1 MENVTP
7 EGGDIKVYKSDTA
20 TTAMRGTV
28 AVGTGNVVKLFDS
41 KGNVVDSLTV
51 VILGDVSGD
60 GKINA
65 TDLISLVAYIGG
77 SREYTEAQTI
87 AANLQQ
93 PVRPTINAQDLA
105 FLKGA
110 MDGSKTIVQK

>member
-1 MENVTP
+1 MLHFLFLLCKGFIVLLYLLFAIKSNVHGNLKAY
-7 EGGDIKVYKSDTA
+7 EL
-20 TTAMRGTV
+20 TV
-28 AVGTGNVVKLFDS
+28 GGNVI
-41 KGNVVDSLTV
+41 DSLTV

-93 PVRPTINAQDLA
+93 PARPTINAQDLA